1 MRSSSSSFWVMTCT
15 RVCITDRHV
24 HSGACAPERRSP
36 SDATALGGV
45 SRPSHELRAFD
56 SCREQTQKT
65 CHDGQD
71 RPSDLQGRVTQNRRE
86 VAGSVQHSAL
96 RVRSIDDSGLKTH
109 PAALCAFARAC
120 GITYVLTREKPRAA
134 HSVEPAERVVFA
146 SMHGSLAAPLTVR
159 TSDRGWGPQ
168 SASVASRVLVRT
180 LEDRLR
186 EERRRAFVGR
196 EREIEI
202 FLAAIG
208 GSAPALLFWS
218 GDAGVGKSMLLREFQ
233 RIGEVEGARVAC
245 LDTAQVRNASPLARR
260 AVERRLRA
268 ELASGARDAGNR
280 PVLLIDD
287 YETLGA
293 EQSWLLERLFPALP
307 SRTLIVAASR
317 RPPPIELALDAG
329 WAAITQEERIL
340 PFGEPDAREF
350 LERHAVPSDAR
361 SAVLELSAGHPLA
374 LSLAAGA
381 LRDSPLTEYRAY
393 DIQRRILDA
402 LSLEPRSRA
411 ERLAL
416 GLGAVART
424 VTLELLEYV
433 LATLGDASSEDPQ
446 RLFAWLREHSLVE
459 PRSSGL
465 WLHPLARRGLLSR
478 LKRERR
484 LEFEALHLAVREFY
498 VEKLAL
504 GVDGAR
510 WLKDL
515 VHTQTAS
522 LAERLLGTTDDDLAA
537 LEPARSGD
545 HAGVVELVRELDSE
559 ESARMAENWLETHP
573 HTFELVRRERVDSVL
588 QALVLDSRT
597 VESLPS
603 SDPASAV
610 VREFLKQNPLGPDEQ
625 AVFFRF
631 RLDRSALEAPGQRLT
646 PVLAREIQLILSAA
660 RTVYTF
666 SVYREFGDWKAML
679 ERAGVPFRRCGRF
692 TTSAGTHTVVAYS
705 WRERPLRELL
715 LSAGRDGAEVRRA
728 RPPELGSSTSG
739 SNDELQLKVRK
750 RVAELGQRSRLTTR
764 ELEILELLCLGKS
777 AAEIARAL
785 GIRPRTVKFHQE
797 NILKKTG
804 IASRLELF
812 KVLL

>member
-1 MRSSSSSFWVMTCT
+1 M
-15 RVCITDRHV
+15 
-24 HSGACAPERRSP
+24 
-36 SDATALGGV
+36 
-45 SRPSHELRAFD
+45 
-56 SCREQTQKT
+56 
-65 CHDGQD
+65 
-71 RPSDLQGRVTQNRRE
+71 
-86 VAGSVQHSAL
+86 
-96 RVRSIDDSGLKTH
+96 
-109 PAALCAFARAC
+109 
-120 GITYVLTREKPRAA
+120 
-134 HSVEPAERVVFA
+134 
-146 SMHGSLAAPLTVR
+146 
-159 TSDRGWGPQ
+159 
-168 SASVASRVLVRT
+168 
-180 LEDRLR
+180 R
-186 EERRRAFVGR
+186 EERQRAFVGR
-196 EREIEI
+196 DRELDI
-202 FLAAIG
+202 FLGALS
-208 GSAPALLFWS
+208 GSEPALLFWS

-233 RIGEVEGARVAC
+233 RIGEVEGARVAW
-245 LDTAQVRNASPLARR
+245 LDAAQAGDGSPLTRR
-260 AVERRLRA
+260 ALERRIRA
-268 ELASGARDAGNR
+268 ALTAGARDAGSR

-287 YETLGA
+287 YEKLGA
-293 EQSWLLERLFPALP
+293 EQSWLLERLFPGLP

-317 RPPPIELALDAG
+317 RPPPIELSLDAG
-329 WAAITQEERIL
+329 WAAIAQEERIL

-350 LERHAVPSDAR
+350 FERQAVPSDAR
-361 SAVLELSAGHPLA
+361 SAVLELSGGHPLA
-374 LSLAAGA
+374 LALAASA
-381 LRDSPLTEYRAY
+381 LRDGPLTEHRVY

-402 LSLEPRSRA
+402 LGLEPRSRA

-433 LATLGDASSEDPQ
+433 LATLGDASSQDPQ

-515 VHTQTAS
+515 VYTQTAS
-522 LAERLLGTTDDDLAA
+522 LAGRLLGRADDDDLAA
-537 LEPARSGD
+537 LEKAGSDD
-545 HAGVVELVRELDSE
+545 HAGVLELVRELEGEDA
-559 ESARMAENWLETHP
+559 ARNAETWLETHS
-573 HTFELVRRERVDSVL
+573 HTFEVVRRERVDSVL

-631 RLDRSALEAPGQRLT
+631 RLDRTALQSPAQRMT
-646 PVLAREIQLILSAA
+646 PVLAREIQLILSAP

-666 SVYREFGDWKAML
+666 SVYREFGDWKTML

-692 TTSAGTHTVVAYS
+692 PTSTGANSVIVYS
-705 WRERPLRELL
+705 WRDRPLRELL
-715 LSAGRDGAEVRRA
+715 LSAGRDGAEVRRTK
-728 RPPELGSSTSG
+728 PPELGSSPSG
-739 SNDELQLKVRK
+739 NNDELQLKVRK
-750 RVAELGQRSRLTTR
+750 RAAELGQRARLTTR

-777 AAEIARAL
+777 AAEIARSL